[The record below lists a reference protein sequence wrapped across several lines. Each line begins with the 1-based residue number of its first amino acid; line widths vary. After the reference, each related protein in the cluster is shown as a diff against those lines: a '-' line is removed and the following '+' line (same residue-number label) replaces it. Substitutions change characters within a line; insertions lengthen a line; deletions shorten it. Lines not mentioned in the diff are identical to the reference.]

1 MPIDFNAKKF
11 CIWGFRTGGNSFKY
25 IHEAF
30 YRALQHLGYR
40 VEWMDESTD
49 ISGHDFSDT
58 FFISMNYGIAGMPRR
73 QDCFY
78 AIHNVE
84 AQAKEYLAGY
94 RFMNYGL
101 YVSTMDVPS
110 NAVEI
115 ARDTYF
121 FPQPWEKYDTCVF
134 RWGTDLLPHE
144 IEANKPSRVFNSES
158 KVINYVGCSAAEWG
172 EVLKPFSQA
181 ACEDG
186 IIFRTLSGVSHE
198 DHVRLIRE
206 SHMAPAINI
215 PYQTQVG
222 YIPCRVFKNIS
233 YGQYPVTNNPEVSKL
248 FFNAVWDIDA
258 KFLYHLARSV
268 LPYIQLGSLHE
279 MMDDVAKNHT
289 YLNKIDALLTSAKLS
304 EQSR

>member
-49 ISGHDFSDT
+49 ISGHDFSNT

-84 AQAKEYLAGY
+84 TQAKKYLAGY

-101 YVSTMDVPS
+101 YVSTMDIPS

-172 EVLKPFSQA
+172 ETVKPFGQA
-181 ACEDG
+181 AWENG
-186 IIFRTLSGVSHE
+186 ILLRHLSGVSHE
-198 DHVRLIRE
+198 DHVRLIHE
-206 SHMAPAINI
+206 SRMAPAINI

-222 YIPCRVFKNIS
+222 YIPCRFFKNIS
-233 YGQYPVTNNPEVSKL
+233 YGHYPMTNNIHAFDLYEAGVYNPAARELFFDAERILPNVPVSKL
-248 FFNAVWDIDA
+248 HA
-258 KFLYHLARSV
+258 L
-268 LPYIQLGSLHE
+268 
-279 MMDDVAKNHT
+279 MDEVAKNHT